1 MQVANAFL
9 YLNAKKAME
18 MSCAIV
24 KSNGVWTY
32 SIYNDTVNYKV
43 GNDSLYFSDWTD
55 RTHDPQSFTP
65 FL

>member
-43 GNDSLYFSDWTD
+43 GNDSLYFSD
-55 RTHDPQSFTP
+55 
-65 FL
+65 